1 MHSPPDSPAPTRRFH
16 DRIYR
21 GDIIEL
27 ATHPAMSALVGHARD
42 FVESALHPHDPQ
54 RMHEH
59 LSHAGQVECIG
70 RLQREFSQLAEIRA
84 AWMALLD
91 ALELDPERTAGDRLH
106 LRFQPHSAPLENA
119 PRTSATATVG
129 FHRDTW
135 GSNLYAQVN
144 WWGPV
149 YPVSAGR
156 TFALYPS
163 LWDRALDNGSATFD
177 MAAVLERSH
186 SLGRLSV
193 GADEAIPHLRE
204 TLPDGLAQPVL
215 IEPGNILAF
224 SGAHAHAGVGNHTGL
239 TRISFETR
247 TVWIP
252 DLLARRGAPNI
263 DGHAPWAAP
272 GLFRRLSDGRR
283 LHEVLGCQRV
293 VRCAE
298 WPLATPALSRP

>member
-1 MHSPPDSPAPTRRFH
+1 MYSPLDSPVPPALFH

-21 GDIIEL
+21 GDLLEL
-27 ATHPAMSALVGHARD
+27 SARPAMRALVMHARA
-42 FVESALHPHDPQ
+42 FVEGALHPFDPQ

-70 RLQREFSQLAEIRA
+70 RLQREFSQLPEIRA
-84 AWMALLD
+84 TWMALLD
-91 ALELDPERTAGDRLH
+91 ALGLDPERTAGDRLH
-106 LRFQPHSAPLENA
+106 IRFQPHSPPGQHP

-144 WWGPV
+144 WWGPI

-163 LWDRALDNGSATFD
+163 LWDRALDNGSAAFD
-177 MAAVLERSH
+177 IATILERSH
-186 SLGRLSV
+186 AHGRQSV

-252 DLLARRGAPNI
+252 DLLTGRGAPNI
-263 DGHAPWAAP
+263 DGHARWAAP

-283 LHEVLGCQRV
+283 LHEVLGCGRV
-293 VRCAE
+293 ERCAD
-298 WPLATPALSRP
+298 WPLATPVLSRP